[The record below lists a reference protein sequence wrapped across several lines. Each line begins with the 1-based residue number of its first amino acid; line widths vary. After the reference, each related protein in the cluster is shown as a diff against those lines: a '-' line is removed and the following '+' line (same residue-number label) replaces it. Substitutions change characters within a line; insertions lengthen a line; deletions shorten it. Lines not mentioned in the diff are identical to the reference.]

1 MKQLFKARLKDA
13 LKSALSSVNSYS
25 KNSAPLNLTNEEFA
39 SLKTLSITD
48 S

>member
-1 MKQLFKARLKDA
+1 MKQLFKARRKD
-13 LKSALSSVNSYS
+13 SALSSVNSYS

-39 SLKTLSITD
+39 SLKTLSKTD